1 MHEGSAAFAAGPSLF
16 LLQLFWSVWSGIE
29 RIGLF
34 WEVSAGQN
42 AGK

>member
-1 MHEGSAAFAAGPSLF
+1 MHEGSTASAVGPSLF
-16 LLQLFWSVWSGIE
+16 LRSVLPRYVPGIE

-42 AGK
+42 ARK